1 MNKITTDQL
10 GSLVSEILD
19 DYAEEVADVVTDEI
33 TKAAKLAQTQIRNT
47 APKNHGNYARSW
59 SYKNTEGKSRMK
71 KYFIQ
76 GKVVYSK
83 SPHYR
88 LAHLLENGHALRQ
101 GGRTRAFPHI
111 APAEQRAEDYL
122 MMTLPTKIA
131 EVE

>member
-1 MNKITTDQL
+1 MNKITTEQL

-33 TKAAKLAQTQIRNT
+33 TKAAKLAQTQIKNT
-47 APKNHGNYARSW
+47 APKNHGDYARSW

-88 LAHLLENGHALRQ
+88 LAHLLEHGHALRQ